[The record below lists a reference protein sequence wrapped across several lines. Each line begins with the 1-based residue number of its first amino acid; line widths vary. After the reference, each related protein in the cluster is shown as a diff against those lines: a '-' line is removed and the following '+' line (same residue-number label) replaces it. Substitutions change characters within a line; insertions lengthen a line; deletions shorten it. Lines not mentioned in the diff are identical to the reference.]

1 MQLLEQLTGLG
12 EKAIN
17 QKQKQRTLVLK
28 KIAYVAD
35 AGFWGKGSLLP
46 RPVRAIRVTRG
57 GEFSRQ
63 A

>member
-1 MQLLEQLTGLG
+1 MQLLQQLTELG
-12 EKAIN
+12 EE
-17 QKQKQRTLVLK
+17 KQWTLVLK
-28 KIAYVAD
+28 KIACVAD
-35 AGFWGKGSLLP
+35 AGFLGKGSLLT